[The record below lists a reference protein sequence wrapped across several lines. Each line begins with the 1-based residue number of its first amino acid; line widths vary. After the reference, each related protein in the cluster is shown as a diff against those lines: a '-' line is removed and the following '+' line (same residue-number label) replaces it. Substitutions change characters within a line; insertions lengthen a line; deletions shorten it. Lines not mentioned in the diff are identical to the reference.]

1 MSTLELDFVRQ
12 QFPAFSE
19 PSLRDF
25 VHLENAGG
33 SYASRQT
40 IAWLER
46 YYRQTKV
53 QPNYPFAAST
63 TAGEQMAAARER
75 MAAWLNVGADE
86 AAFRTVDEPEH
97 VRRRAGVA

>member
-1 MSTLELDFVRQ
+1 MSTLELEFIRQ

-40 IAWLER
+40 ISWLER

-63 TAGEQMAAARER
+63 LAGEQMEEAKER
-75 MAAWLNVGADE
+75 RAAWLNVGANE
-86 AAFRTVDEPEH
+86 LQFLPS
-97 VRRRAGVA
+97 